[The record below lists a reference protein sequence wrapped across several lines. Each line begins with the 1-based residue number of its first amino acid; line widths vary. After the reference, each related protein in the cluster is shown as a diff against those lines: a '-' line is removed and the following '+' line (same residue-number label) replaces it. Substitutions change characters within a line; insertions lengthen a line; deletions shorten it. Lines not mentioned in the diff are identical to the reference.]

1 MKNIIKSQ
9 FYQYSK
15 NRLLKII
22 FVIFCLFIV
31 AITFFIKLELDINN
45 KGVADPD
52 DMVKFTGD
60 YCFTMIFPRYFMLS
74 LLFLMVVA
82 CTLFSEDFKDK
93 TENYE
98 ILSGHLR
105 SHLYFGRVIP
115 TIITALLSWAILA
128 YTPITVMTIINGW
141 GTDLPFSETLLRLV
155 LLIFPII
162 RIISDLILVTII
174 TRNSIISMSLG
185 YIALIL
191 ISNVNFTDSFTTLF
205 NGMGNIFMLLSC
217 EVMATYGLTTEVNLI
232 YDISTS
238 PLEIWGTIIVSL
250 LFSAAEIWI
259 GYIFFKKEDIN

>member
-22 FVIFCLFIV
+22 FVIFCLFIA
-31 AITFFIKLELDINN
+31 AITLFIKLELDVNN
-45 KGVADPD
+45 ESIADPD
-52 DMVKFTGD
+52 NITIITGD
-60 YCFTMIFPRYFMLS
+60 YCFTMIFPMYFVFS
-74 LLFLMVVA
+74 LLFLMIVT

-115 TIITALLSWAILA
+115 TMITAVLSWAVLA

-162 RIISDLILVTII
+162 RIMSDLILVTTI

-185 YIALIL
+185 YISLIL
-191 ISNVNFTDSFTTLF
+191 VSNINFTDSFTTLF
-205 NGMGNIFMLLSC
+205 NGLSNIFTLLSC
-217 EVMATYGLTTEVNLI
+217 DVMTTYGLTTDVRII

-238 PLEIWGTIIVSL
+238 PVEIWGTIIISL
-250 LFSAAEIWI
+250 LFSVAEIWI